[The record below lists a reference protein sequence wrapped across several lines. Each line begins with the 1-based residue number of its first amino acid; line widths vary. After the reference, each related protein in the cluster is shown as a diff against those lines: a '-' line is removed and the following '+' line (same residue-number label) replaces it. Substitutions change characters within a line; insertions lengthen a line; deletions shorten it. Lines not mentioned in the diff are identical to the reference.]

1 MNRHMVLLLTF
12 AALTATVAACSGDSK
27 AEDGSDRAA
36 PVVSAAAYKKMQQ
49 AFADSVL
56 NASSSSTDIAKK
68 LGEDFDVG
76 SVRLRDSLDLLASK
90 TDCFAKGRQGDPY
103 LAGTASF
110 FVFMS
115 AAGSNI
121 VRVQESTWTSE
132 AGNIVNSCLNLA
144 AKDWKF
150 NTTFGKPAS
159 YIAQVQF
166 R

>member
-1 MNRHMVLLLTF
+1 MIRRVVQLLTI
-12 AALTATVAACSGDSK
+12 ATLTATVAACSGDSK
-27 AEDGSDRAA
+27 AKDGSDRAA
-36 PVVSAAAYKKMQQ
+36 PVVSAAEYKKKQQ

-56 NASSSSTDIAKK
+56 NASSSSKDIAMK
-68 LGEDFDVG
+68 LGKGFDVG

-90 TDCFAKGRQGDPY
+90 TDCFAKGRQADPY

-115 AAGSNI
+115 VAGSNI
-121 VRVQESTWTSE
+121 VRVQESKWTSE

-144 AKDWKF
+144 AREWKF
-150 NTTFGKPAS
+150 NTTFGKPAG

-166 R
+166 K